1 MANQVTTINEVVAL
15 LKGAVDE
22 SRVITDPDVL
32 ENFSRDTSLCEAR
45 KPDIVVRA
53 LSTKEVQEV
62 VKLANEHGLPV
73 TPRSSKTGFYGAG
86 IPEQGGIVI
95 DMTGMK
101 KIRKVD
107 IRNRWVMFE
116 AGVTYG
122 ELQAELKS
130 HGMRILNP
138 LLPHS
143 DKSVIS
149 STLEREPKLT
159 TKHHLDETIFTM
171 EMVMPTGDIFH
182 TGSMSISP
190 DEPEKISDELP
201 SDLCNFHG
209 PGLDWFR
216 LIPGS
221 LGSFGIVTVMNA
233 KIDLI
238 PEKSKVVY
246 FGFDS
251 LEDCVE
257 PVYRALRKLIGDECF
272 ILNSRY
278 LATALAK
285 DAAEINRISKVLP
298 NYIVALNVTAGEW
311 FPEDK
316 MSYQEEAIKELSRMF
331 MIQPMEAIPGVPEIE
346 SVISRMLYQPC
357 DDGDY
362 WKFRAKGA
370 SSEVFFLTQLQRA
383 PKFLK
388 AIKKAAAANNFSA
401 DDIGIYLQPKQNGR
415 AFHMEAGFPYDPENP
430 DECKKAESVYMDVS
444 ETLLNKGAFFYRL
457 YGPWVDMVYSRT
469 GNLQKT
475 LKRIKKSL
483 DPQNILSP
491 GKLGF

>member
-1 MANQVTTINEVVAL
+1 MTDQITTINDFAVL
-15 LKGAVDE
+15 LKEAVDE
-22 SRVITDPDVL
+22 KRVITDPDIL
-32 ENFSRDTSLCEAR
+32 KGFSHDTSLCTAR
-45 KPDIVVRA
+45 KPDIVVQA
-53 LSTKEVQEV
+53 LSTKEVSET
-62 VKLANEHGLPV
+62 VKLANLHGIPV
-73 TPRSSKTGFYGAG
+73 TPRSSKVGFYGAG

-95 DMTGMK
+95 DMSGMK

-107 IRNRWVMFE
+107 VRNRWVMFE

-159 TKHHLDETIFTM
+159 SKHHLDETIFTM

-190 DEPEKISDELP
+190 DAPEKISDELP

-238 PEKSKVVY
+238 PKNQKVVY

-251 LEDCVE
+251 LDDCVE

-278 LATALAK
+278 LATALAS
-285 DAAEINRISKVLP
+285 DASEINRISKTLP

-316 MSYQEEAIKELSRMF
+316 MSYQDEAIKELSRMF

-346 SVISRMLYQPC
+346 KMINHMLYQPC

-362 WKFRAKGA
+362 WKSRAKGA

-383 PKFLK
+383 PEFLK
-388 AIKKAAAANNFSA
+388 VIKKAAAANNFSA
-401 DDIGIYLQPKQNGR
+401 DEIGIYLQPKQNGR
-415 AFHMEAGFPYDPENP
+415 AFHMEASFPYDPGNP
-430 DECKKAESVYMDVS
+430 VEKKQVEDVFMAASES
-444 ETLLNKGAFFYRL
+444 LLNKGAFFYRL
-457 YGPWVDMVYSRT
+457 YGPWVDMVYART
-469 GNLQKT
+469 GKLQET

-483 DPQNILSP
+483 DPKNILSP

>member
-1 MANQVTTINEVVAL
+1 MTNQITTINDVAAL
-15 LKGAVDE
+15 LEKAVDAD
-22 SRVITDPDVL
+22 RVITDPDVL
-32 ENFSRDTSLCEAR
+32 KSFSRDTSLCLAR
-45 KPDIVVRA
+45 KPDIVVKA
-53 LSTKEVQEV
+53 LSTKEVQAV
-62 VKLANEHGLPV
+62 VKLANEHNLPV
-73 TPRSSKTGFYGAG
+73 TPRSSKVGFYGAG

-95 DMTGMK
+95 DMSGMK

-107 IRNRWVMFE
+107 VRNRWVLFE

-122 ELQAELKS
+122 ELQAELKK

-138 LLPHS
+138 LLPHKN
-143 DKSVIS
+143 KSVIS

-171 EMVMPTGDIFH
+171 EMVMPTGDVFH

-190 DEPEKISDELP
+190 DAPEKISDDLP

-216 LIPGS
+216 LIPGA

-238 PEKSKVVY
+238 PKKQKVVY
-246 FGFDS
+246 FGFNS

-257 PVYRALRKLIGDECF
+257 PVYRLLRKLIGDECF

-278 LATALAK
+278 LATALAS
-285 DAAEINRISKVLP
+285 DAVEINRISKVLP
-298 NYIVALNVTAGEW
+298 NYIVVLNLTAGEW

-316 MSYQEEAIKELSRMF
+316 ISYQEEALKEISRTF
-331 MIQPMEAIPGVPEIE
+331 MLKPMEAIPGVPEIE
-346 SVISRMLYQPC
+346 STINRILYSPC
-357 DDGDY
+357 ESENF
-362 WKFRAKGA
+362 WKSRAKAA
-370 SSEVFFLTQLQRA
+370 SQEVFFLTPLQRA

-388 AIKKAAAANNFSA
+388 AINKAAAANNFSI
-401 DDIGIYLQPKQNGR
+401 DDIGLYLQPKQNGR
-415 AFHMEAGFPYDPENP
+415 AFHMEASFPYDPENM
-430 DECKKAESVYMDVS
+430 DERKKAERVFKDVS
-444 ETLLNKGAFFYRL
+444 EALLNKGAFFYRL
-457 YGPWVDMVYSRT
+457 YGIWVDMVYART
-469 GNLQKT
+469 GSLQET
-475 LKRIKKSL
+475 LKRIKKAL
-483 DPQNILSP
+483 DPKNILSP

>member
-1 MANQVTTINEVVAL
+1 MTTQITTINDVVAL
-15 LKGAVDE
+15 LKEVVDD
-22 SRVITDPDVL
+22 SRVIIAPEEL
-32 ENFSRDTSLCEAR
+32 EEFSRDTSFCTAR
-45 KPDIVVRA
+45 KPDIVVKA
-53 LSTKEVQEV
+53 LSSQEV
-62 VKLANEHGLPV
+62 SEIVKLANEHGIPV
-73 TPRSSKTGFYGAG
+73 TPRSSKFGFYGAG

-95 DMTGMK
+95 DMSGMK

-107 IRNRWVMFE
+107 VRNRWVMFE

-122 ELQAELKS
+122 ELQQELKK

-138 LLPHS
+138 LLPHN

-159 TKHHLDETIFTM
+159 SKHHLDETIFTM
-171 EMVMPTGDIFH
+171 EMVMPTGEIFH

-190 DEPEKISDELP
+190 DAPEKISDELP

-216 LIPGS
+216 LVPGS

-238 PEKSKVVY
+238 PKNQKVVY

-251 LEDCVE
+251 LDDCVE

-272 ILNSRY
+272 VLNSRY
-278 LATALAK
+278 LATALAT
-285 DAAEINRISKVLP
+285 DASEINRISKILP
-298 NYIVALNVTAGEW
+298 NYIVALNVTAGDW

-316 MSYQEEAIKELSRMF
+316 ISYQDEAIKELSRMF
-331 MIQPMEAIPGVPEIE
+331 MIQPMETIPGVPEVE
-346 SVISRMLYQPC
+346 KVILKMLYQPC

-383 PKFLK
+383 PEFLK
-388 AIKKAAAANNFSA
+388 AIKKAAAENNFAA
-401 DDIGIYLQPKQNGR
+401 DEIGIYLQPKQNGR
-415 AFHMEAGFPYDPENP
+415 AFHMEAAFSYDPENP
-430 DECKKAESVYMDVS
+430 AEKKQVEDIFMAASES
-444 ETLLNKGAFFYRL
+444 LLNKGAFFYRL

-469 GNLQKT
+469 GNLQGT

-483 DPQNILSP
+483 DPKNILSP